1 MTRLAQDDDAKLLA
15 SLALALIENPNAN
28 LQQLARAIGISKAT
42 LYRFC
47 PTRELLIERLMQQAV
62 AALSHAMQQA
72 ELDGPEPKESLRRLA
87 ARCLDNQELML
98 FLMFFWRPG
107 TSVEQQMETEWLA
120 ALDAFFLR
128 GQQAGVFRID
138 IAAAAMTELWIATL
152 VGLQDAERRGR
163 VARQGLL
170 ALLETA
176 FLHGS
181 IRP

>member
-1 MTRLAQDDDAKLLA
+1 MTRLLLGDDAKLLS

-28 LQQLARAIGISKAT
+28 LQQLARAVGLSKAT

-62 AALSHAMQQA
+62 AALSRAIQQA
-72 ELDGPEPKESLRRLA
+72 SLNGPEPKESLRRLA
-87 ARCLDNQELML
+87 ANCLDNQELML

-107 TSVEQQMETEWLA
+107 GTIEQQMESEWLA
-120 ALDAFFLR
+120 TLDAFFLQ

-163 VARQGLL
+163 VARLGLL
-170 ALLETA
+170 ALVETA
-176 FLHGS
+176 FLQGVA
-181 IRP
+181 RP